1 MVQCKKKRDCPTS
14 IRPRVIEL
22 SRNAHH
28 AIGGGFHTLSHPKD
42 YLLDSPFIDLL

>member
-1 MVQCKKKRDCPTS
+1 MVQCKKKGTVPQVFATGS
-14 IRPRVIEL
+14 L
-22 SRNAHH
+22 SSVEMPPH